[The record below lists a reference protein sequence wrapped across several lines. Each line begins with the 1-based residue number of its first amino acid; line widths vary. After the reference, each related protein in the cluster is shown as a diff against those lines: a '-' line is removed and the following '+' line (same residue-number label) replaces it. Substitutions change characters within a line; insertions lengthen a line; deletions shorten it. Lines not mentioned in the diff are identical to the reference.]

1 MIISLIFQNIFF
13 FLSEE
18 VLKLDAYINKI
29 SQKPAPV
36 EEPVGPPGEPGIPG
50 PRGPPGAR
58 GSQGNVGPRGRP
70 GRPGYPG
77 EQGTAFS
84 VGWFCLTFNNS
95 LKSLS

>member
-1 MIISLIFQNIFF
+1 MSFCSKALF

-58 GSQGNVGPRGRP
+58 GSQGNVGPRGRA

-84 VGWFCLTFNNS
+84 VYLNLIYSSASVDLCNFS
-95 LKSLS
+95 